1 MGSDAVA
8 ALSDAGTPGT
18 GEHLLSRILLGD
30 VESVR
35 SRLAD
40 GLEQLGYY
48 VLKEEPLVARRAAR
62 GWAAWL
68 GSNNVLNYSV
78 ALTVAVKPLSAG
90 VARITFCYA
99 LKHRMLTSS
108 GRQTLTRE
116 AEAIIALAAMHSAS
130 AGCVACGATAAMG
143 SRFCRQCGTPTVSPE
158 PAEVEVLKVTAGLCA
173 GYTRTVFGA
182 IILALTFITLLVA
195 LTTAAVPQAGVV
207 FGVSLLLGALGWTLL
222 LTGLRRLH
230 YTLNPKRETDVVLP
244 VGNQPAGGLSE
255 DEMLHPIRVPSEK
268 TTALLSGGRES
279 QLPLPP
285 KRDGADNV

>member
-1 MGSDAVA
+1 MASDSVA
-8 ALSDAGTPGT
+8 ALNDVGASGA

-99 LKHRMLTSS
+99 LKHRMLTNS

-116 AEAIIALAAMHSAS
+116 AEAIIALAAMRSAS
-130 AGCVACGATAAMG
+130 AGCVACGATAAVG
-143 SRFCRQCGTPTVSPE
+143 SRFCRQCGTPTVSSE

-182 IILALTFITLLVA
+182 IILALAFIALLLA
-195 LTTAAVPQAGVV
+195 LTTAAEPPTGVV
-207 FGVSLLLGALGWTLL
+207 VGVSLLLGALGWTLL

-230 YTLNPKRETDVVLP
+230 HTLNPKGVTGGVSP
-244 VGNQPAGGLSE
+244 AGNQQPAGPSDVEAPHLTG
-255 DEMLHPIRVPSEK
+255 VPSEK
-268 TTALLSGGRES
+268 TTALLSGARES
-279 QLPLPP
+279 QPP
-285 KRDGADNV
+285 SAPKPDGADNV

>member
-1 MGSDAVA
+1 MDSDSVA
-8 ALSDAGTPGT
+8 ALNDAGASGA

-62 GWAAWL
+62 GWASWI

-78 ALTVAVKPLSAG
+78 ALTIAVKPLSAG

-99 LKHRMLTSS
+99 LKHRMLTNS

-116 AEAIIALAAMHSAS
+116 AEAMIALAAMRSAS
-130 AGCVACGATAAMG
+130 AGCVACGATAAVG
-143 SRFCRQCGTPTVSPE
+143 SRFCRQCGTPTVSSE

-182 IILALTFITLLVA
+182 IILALTFIALL
-195 LTTAAVPQAGVV
+195 LGMTTAALPRTNVV
-207 FGVSLLLGALGWTLL
+207 VGVSLLLGALGWALL

-230 YTLNPKRETDVVLP
+230 YTLNPKGETGVVLP
-244 VGNQPAGGLSE
+244 VGNPQTGALSDME
-255 DEMLHPIRVPSEK
+255 ASHSMRVPSEK
-268 TTALLSGGRES
+268 TTALLSGARDG
-279 QLPLPP
+279 QLPPAP
-285 KRDGADNV
+285 KRDREDHV